1 MKQRRR
7 KHLIMS
13 RMANPPWD
21 HDNPKMWFTHKIK
34 PCRVYSYGCAD
45 CNAVLFKRLFNRFP
59 YNIDEFD
66 AFNAKQEAHME
77 TGVYEAPWSIWKG
90 DQA

>member
-1 MKQRRR
+1 MKQRKR

-34 PCRVYSYGCAD
+34 PCRVVGD
-45 CNAVLFKRLFNRFP
+45 FMVPKIQLRVRRLQRSSVQTFVWEIPIQHRR
-59 YNIDEFD
+59 
-66 AFNAKQEAHME
+66 
-77 TGVYEAPWSIWKG
+77 V
-90 DQA
+90 